1 MPVNWVEFERDIDSI
16 IDEGSTETDKTL
28 ASRMSSVTRMTDD
41 EIKEIFPE
49 TADIQ
54 KLARLMN
61 IVKSADDRNTKINN
75 IVARAEE
82 FGEIALKLLEKSSL
96 FSA

>member
-1 MPVNWVEFERDIDSI
+1 MPVNWDEFERDIDSI
-16 IDEGSTETDKTL
+16 IEEGAARTDKRL
-28 ASRMSSVTRMTDD
+28 ASRVSSVTRMTDD
-41 EIKEIFPE
+41 EIKDIFPE

-54 KLARLMN
+54 KLAGLMK

-82 FGEIALKLLEKSSL
+82 FGGIALRLLEKSSL
-96 FSA
+96 FAA